1 MKGRLQLNKSS
12 NWKDWKAIIDE
23 KTCLT
28 CKKNNGKIYNIDETP
43 LPSPPIH
50 LFCRCTVSPMRTMQA
65 GTATKNGINGA
76 DWQLKYHG
84 ILPDYYIEKS
94 VADRLGYDSSSGN
107 LDEVAPGKTLSK
119 GIYRNLNGH
128 LPSAYG
134 RIWYE
139 ADINYS
145 GGFRGT
151 ERILFSNDGLIFVTY
166 DHYETFVEI
175 I

>member
-1 MKGRLQLNKSS
+1 MNKSS

-23 KTCLT
+23 NTCLT
-28 CKKNNGKIYNIDETP
+28 CKKNNGKIYNIDKIP

-50 LFCRCTVSPMRTMQA
+50 LFCRCTVSPMRTIQA
-65 GTATKNGINGA
+65 GTATKKGINGA